1 MRPHGGGGHIGEIPE
16 RTIDPADV
24 ALLPEYKIEPV
35 VSGLTF
41 PTAVAFDDANDL
53 YVIQAGYSYGEVWDT
68 PKLLKIKNGQTELIL
83 NGTDNGPWTGMVW
96 HDGAFYVVEGGE
108 RHGGKILK
116 ISKEGNV
123 DTLATDLPSIGDHHA
138 NGPVIRDGHIY
149 FGIGVATNSG
159 VVGEDNYTFGW
170 MERHPDFHDI
180 PCEQIVLAGENFSSK
195 NVLTPD
201 PDDVTSTGAFV
212 PFGTATSPGQIIEGK
227 VPCTGSVLRIPITG
241 GDVEYVA
248 WGFRNP
254 FGFALAPGGVIYVTD
269 NGYDERGSR
278 HVWGTGDILWELK
291 ENTWYG
297 WPDYSAGKSL
307 ADHEFKPPKGIKVKP
322 LLQKIPNTPPEPAA
336 IFEVH
341 SSSNGIDFS
350 TNEKFG
356 FAGEAFVA
364 QFGDMHGAGKVLS
377 PVGFK
382 VVRVDV
388 TSGVMRDF
396 AVNRGK
402 KNGPASWLEHG
413 GLERPVSVK
422 FDPAGEA
429 LYIVDFGIMK
439 TTEAGIEPIANTGL
453 IWKISKK

>member
-1 MRPHGGGGHIGEIPE
+1 MRPHGGGGHIEEIPE
-16 RTIDPADV
+16 RTINPADI
-24 ALLPEYKIEPV
+24 ALLPGYEIEAV

-41 PTAVAFDDANDL
+41 PTGVAFDDANDL

-68 PKLLKIKNGQTELIL
+68 PKLLKIKNGTPELVI
-83 NGTDNGPWTGMVW
+83 NGTDNGPWTGIVW
-96 HDGAFYVVEGGE
+96 HDGAFYIVEGGE
-108 RHGGKILK
+108 RYGGKILK
-116 ISKEGNV
+116 VSKEGVV
-123 DTLATDLPSIGDHHA
+123 DTLTADLPSVGDHHT
-138 NGPVIRDGHIY
+138 NGPVIQNGYIY

-159 VVGEDNYTFGW
+159 VVGEDNHTFGW
-170 MERHPDFHDI
+170 MDRHPDFHDI
-180 PCEQIVLAGENFSSK
+180 PCESIVLAGENFSSK

-201 PDDVTSTGAFV
+201 PDDVITTGAFV
-212 PFGTATSPGQIIEGK
+212 PFGTSTNAGQIIEGR
-227 VPCTGSVLRIPITG
+227 VPCTGSVLRIPIG
-241 GDVEYVA
+241 GGVPEYVA

-254 FGFALAPGGVIYVTD
+254 FGFALSPGGKIYVTD

-291 ENTWYG
+291 EKTWYG

-307 ADHEFKPPKGIKVKP
+307 NDHEFKPPKKDIVKP

-350 TNEKFG
+350 KSEAFG

-364 QFGDMHGAGKVLS
+364 QFGDMHGAGKVLL

-388 TSGVMRDF
+388 NSGVMRDF
-396 AVNRGK
+396 AVNKGK

-422 FDPAGEA
+422 FDPSGEN

-439 TTEAGIEPIANTGL
+439 TTEEGIEPVPNTGM